1 MATTMTYLA
10 VAAGG
15 GVGATL
21 RFAFGAWALR
31 AFGGGFPWGTLG
43 VNVIGGFLMGA
54 LAVLLVER
62 MAAPRLAP
70 LLMTGVLGGFTTFS
84 AFSLDTVLML
94 ERGEAAKAA
103 LYVAASVVLSIGALW
118 AGAALAR
125 GAA

>member
-1 MATTMTYLA
+1 MAMTMTYLA

-15 GVGATL
+15 AIGATL
-21 RFAFGAWALR
+21 RFAFGVWALR
-31 AFGGGFPWGTLG
+31 SFGGGFPWGTLG

-84 AFSLDTVLML
+84 AFSLDTLLML

-103 LYVAASVVLSIGALW
+103 LYVGASVALSIGALW